1 MVKEQ
6 EIEEQALDALRACLR
21 EIPFLTIKEA
31 QREFRQTGPALD
43 QIVTLDLNGQET
55 LLLVEVKNNGQPRQ
69 VRDAANEI
77 LRNRTAF
84 PQAYGVFVAPYVS
97 PQAAD
102 ICRQEGI
109 GYVDLAGNCRLS
121 FGAIFV
127 ERQGRPNPFGQ
138 KRSLRSLYSPKAARV
153 LRVLLE
159 KPDRHW
165 KLQDLAREAKV
176 SLGQAYNVKEL
187 LADREWLLSEAGGL
201 RLFQPAA
208 LLDEWAGNYDLKRN
222 PLREYYS
229 LLSIAEIESSV
240 AQACRQEGVR
250 YALAGFSAAE
260 RLAPFV
266 RYQRAAAYIGSN
278 VESIATRLSFKEVAS
293 GANVTLLTP
302 YDEGVWY
309 GVLEIGEVCVTSAI
323 QTYLDLRSTR
333 ARGEEAA
340 EFLRKQEIEKRW

>member
-1 MVKEQ
+1 
-6 EIEEQALDALRACLR
+6 
-21 EIPFLTIKEA
+21 
-31 QREFRQTGPALD
+31 
-43 QIVTLDLNGQET
+43 
-55 LLLVEVKNNGQPRQ
+55 
-69 VRDAANEI
+69 
-77 LRNRTAF
+77 
-84 PQAYGVFVAPYVS
+84 
-97 PQAAD
+97 
-102 ICRQEGI
+102 
-109 GYVDLAGNCRLS
+109 
-121 FGAIFV
+121 
-127 ERQGRPNPFGQ
+127 
-138 KRSLRSLYSPKAARV
+138 

-201 RLFQPAA
+201 RLSQPAA